1 MRAELVLMGRRVDMA
16 QRTRRRALV
25 VGIYITMALLM
36 AGLFLADHWRSSGFY
51 LVYATFAV
59 NWLFLG
65 GYNAG
70 GLIKPFNGQSPRRT
84 EMAPPFL
91 VLGLHLY
98 HPTPGE
104 SEYRSDEREL
114 EQRDRAHYVAY
125 KVLTIV
131 LVVVWLLANWN
142 TFRPKLLA
150 WIPVSPSLLIYGVAL
165 AAIVV
170 ALTLPQA
177 ILLWAEP
184 DMEAEG

>member
-1 MRAELVLMGRRVDMA
+1 M
-16 QRTRRRALV
+16 
-25 VGIYITMALLM
+25 
-36 AGLFLADHWRSSGFY
+36 
-51 LVYATFAV
+51 
-59 NWLFLG
+59 
-65 GYNAG
+65 
-70 GLIKPFNGQSPRRT
+70 
-84 EMAPPFL
+84 
-91 VLGLHLY
+91 
-98 HPTPGE
+98 
-104 SEYRSDEREL
+104 
-114 EQRDRAHYVAY
+114 AY

-177 ILLWAEP
+177 ILLWTEP